1 MSQMSFKHRPT
12 TDAEIEDAIDAGNND
27 ELRRLQRN
35 LRFAIIEIEEQLGDI
50 SRSTEWRR
58 RAMDALAVKKKQQ
71 ARIHNYL
78 EDTELLQNAAML
90 LEELRQ
96 EVPFDEIDKNIAD
109 QMKERYIT

>member
-1 MSQMSFKHRPT
+1 MSFKHRPM

-35 LRFAIIEIEEQLGDI
+35 LRFAIIEVEEQLADI
-50 SRSTEWRR
+50 TRTDTGWRR

-78 EDTELLQNAAML
+78 EDAELLQNAAML